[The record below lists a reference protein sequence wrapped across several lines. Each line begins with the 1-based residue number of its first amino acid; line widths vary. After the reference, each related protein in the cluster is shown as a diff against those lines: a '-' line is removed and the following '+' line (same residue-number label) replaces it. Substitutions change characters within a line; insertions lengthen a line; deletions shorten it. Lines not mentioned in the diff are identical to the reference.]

1 MDKFKD
7 LFSKVKI
14 RKFPD
19 KNYHAIWNDLK
30 TVRLGRGVAK
40 ELDPDRAEFYD
51 VSLGNICKTGK
62 CPWCYVNANPNG
74 KAYENICETWNK
86 WMKTFPEDKIIEGT
100 NIIVTEKAFQI
111 AIGSEGCPLENPDFC
126 KFLKTVYE
134 SGVVPNYTTN
144 GVILSYWDKPG
155 SKYYSKANEVL
166 SCTSLYCGGVA
177 VSFGNKALRKYATNA
192 IKGLLEK
199 GRCKV
204 NIHHIISDKQ
214 SVDEFFE
221 IYNSYLIDN
230 PNYCIDTTDVNKFD
244 DRKKVSLIH
253 NHVLL
258 PLMKHGR
265 SDRGLEDGTWE
276 YLESKLLEK
285 TYDDVSFG
293 AHFIKYLENSEIKT
307 WLYPAES
314 LSKNIIL
321 EKDCVKITPSSFD
334 LNPIKIIN
342 L

>member
-1 MDKFKD
+1 MNKFKD
-7 LFSKVKI
+7 LFNQVKV

-19 KNYHAIWNDLK
+19 KNYHAIWNNLK

-40 ELDPDRAEFYD
+40 ELNPDRSEFYD
-51 VSLGNICKTGK
+51 VGINTKCNAECKF
-62 CPWCYVNANPNG
+62 CYVGASSKG
-74 KAYENICETWNK
+74 VDYEGICETWNK
-86 WMKTFPEDKIIEGT
+86 WMKTFPEDKVIEGT
-100 NIIVTEKAFQI
+100 NIISTEKPFQI
-111 AIGSEGCPLENPDFC
+111 AIGSTGEPTVSLQFC
-126 KFLKTVYE
+126 KFLQTVYE

-144 GVILSYWDKPG
+144 GMILFYWDKPG
-155 SKYYSKANEVL
+155 SKYYSKANEIL
-166 SCTSLYCGGVA
+166 SYTSLYCGGVA
-177 VSFGNKALRKYATNA
+177 VSFGNKALRKYATGA

-230 PNYCIDTTDVNKFD
+230 PNYCTDTTDINKFD

-265 SDRGLEDGTWE
+265 SDHGLDEGTWE
-276 YLESKLLEK
+276 YLESKLLEE

-293 AHFIKYLENSEIKT
+293 AHFIKYLENSKIKT

-334 LNPIKIIN
+334 LNPIKEII